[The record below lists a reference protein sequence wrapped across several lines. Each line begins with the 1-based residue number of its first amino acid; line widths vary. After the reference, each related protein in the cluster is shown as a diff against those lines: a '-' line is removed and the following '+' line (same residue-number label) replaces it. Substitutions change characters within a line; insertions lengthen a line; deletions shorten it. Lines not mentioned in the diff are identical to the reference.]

1 MRNNMKK
8 INLKD
13 LLNENTPGFE
23 NRKFG
28 DSLPTLDSVQKA
40 YQAKNNI
47 NMANL
52 VDPKEPIKEEYVESM
67 NSIELDKH
75 LGEIAKLWKKWKN
88 GPMTE
93 RSDIKPAGDELT
105 HYILLWMRKTFK

>member
-1 MRNNMKK
+1 MKK
-8 INLKD
+8 TSTKLKD
-13 LLNENTPGFE
+13 LFLLSESILG
-23 NRKFG
+23 
-28 DSLPTLDSVQKA
+28 SLPSSKLLKMKWNPVTGKKSQVTEET
-40 YQAKNNI
+40 I
-47 NMANL
+47 N
-52 VDPKEPIKEEYVESM
+52 EEYIESM
-67 NSIELDKH
+67 DDQAIDKH

>member
-1 MRNNMKK
+1 MKK
-8 INLKD
+8 ASTKLKD
-13 LLNENTPGFE
+13 LFLLSESILG
-23 NRKFG
+23 
-28 DSLPTLDSVQKA
+28 SLPSSKLLKMKWNPVTGKKSQVTEET
-40 YQAKNNI
+40 I
-47 NMANL
+47 N
-52 VDPKEPIKEEYVESM
+52 EEYIESM
-67 NSIELDKH
+67 DDQAIDKH